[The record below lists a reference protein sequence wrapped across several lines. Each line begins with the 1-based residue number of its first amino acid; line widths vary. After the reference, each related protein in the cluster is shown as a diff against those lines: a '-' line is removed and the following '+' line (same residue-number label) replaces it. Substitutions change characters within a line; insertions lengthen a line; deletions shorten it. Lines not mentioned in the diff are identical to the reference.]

1 MKRGLDLPL
10 SLAAFGLLLLSTAMP
25 RTASA
30 DMPDKTLVSRTAE
43 VDGVRFHY
51 LTAGHG
57 APVILLHGYAET
69 SLMWRPIIPLLAKR
83 FAVTAPGG
91 VVAQIGDSIRN
102 CLGRDAGN
110 PPGASDS
117 G

>member
-1 MKRGLDLPL
+1 MALDSSSREESRMKRGLDLPL

-43 VDGVRFHY
+43 VDGVRFQY

-69 SLMWRPIIPLLAKR
+69 SLMWRPIIPCS
-83 FAVTAPGG
+83 P
-91 VVAQIGDSIRN
+91 S
-102 CLGRDAGN
+102 
-110 PPGASDS
+110 ASLS
-117 G
+117 SRRICPA